1 MAPLDGFSLFRF
13 IKSSPNLLR
22 SLQPISNAYANAAGH
37 RKVGLKYDD
46 LIIEEDGKVQK
57 VSTPA
62 GVVPCAVAQR
72 RWHRVRRRRAQQ
84 VAPATRRRHGQEGEP
99 DGTVAGPRVQHSAAR
114 ATTSA
119 RAHRPALPQLLRAP
133 RVVQARWSLRSD
145 LQRLVAV
152 REGLAMQGRDATRAA
167 RPRVGLASP

>member
-62 GVVPCAVAQR
+62 VVVPCAVA
-72 RWHRVRRRRAQQ
+72 AAAT
-84 VAPATRRRHGQEGEP
+84 AP
-99 DGTVAGPRVQHSAAR
+99 
-114 ATTSA
+114 
-119 RAHRPALPQLLRAP
+119 
-133 RVVQARWSLRSD
+133 
-145 LQRLVAV
+145 
-152 REGLAMQGRDATRAA
+152 
-167 RPRVGLASP
+167 